1 MPVLYKSLY
10 MKLIDQFDPKLPK
23 DTNQRNLVSTFQ
35 TERKLPII
43 EMRLIDDAVQAT
55 VEFDFYFDK
64 RNTKKFT
71 EFEKTTRTIEGAVDE
86 VYRIAAKQASKI
98 SLSLSSKFNDEWQK
112 TLVNLLNKPSKV
124 CKSFRM

>member
-1 MPVLYKSLY
+1 

-43 EMRLIDDAVQAT
+43 EMRFIADAVQAT

-64 RNTKKFT
+64 RNTKKL
-71 EFEKTTRTIEGAVDE
+71 
-86 VYRIAAKQASKI
+86 RI
-98 SLSLSSKFNDEWQK
+98 
-112 TLVNLLNKPSKV
+112 
-124 CKSFRM
+124 